1 MPRATADAR
10 PIFTFYADSPFYDR
24 GESHVEM
31 LGGIVRQLV
40 EQPWEWLQDNSGRI
54 ILLVAT
60 IIIAAV
66 VVKVVSKGLRIALDK
81 SNIPSAS
88 IFVNIVRVLIWVI
101 AISLILQPVFGIN
114 PTTLMTALGV
124 GGIAVSLGLKD
135 TIANIV
141 SGFGLMLG
149 KVLKPGDLVTIQG
162 VSGTVKDV
170 TWRHTIVMDR
180 SGVEMWVPNSV
191 LNTAALEKLPPA
203 AEAMAT
209 IPFTARGG
217 KRLDTQAISS
227 TGFRLMAWRDRF
239 WCSPNLEYC
248 CPRCRIGLRGLLPM
262 KGFWCRTQL
271 AQRAS
276 QHSNPKVLDDGT
288 AITRVRQSPCHTPGN
303 AHRYR

>member
-1 MPRATADAR
+1 M
-10 PIFTFYADSPFYDR
+10 
-24 GESHVEM
+24 
-31 LGGIVRQLV
+31 RQLV

-191 LNTAALEKLPPA
+191 LNPAALEKLPPA

-217 KRLDTQAISS
+217 KRVDTQAISERIITAVTAATEDIMLPDNPPLVKFNGFSPYGVEGQVLVFTKPGVLLS
-227 TGFRLMAWRDRF
+227 TMQDRAARAIAHEGFLVQNA
-239 WCSPNLEYC
+239 
-248 CPRCRIGLRGLLPM
+248 
-262 KGFWCRTQL
+262 
-271 AQRAS
+271 A
-276 QHSNPKVLDDGT
+276 GT
-288 AITRVRQSPCHTPGN
+288 EGIT
-303 AHRYR
+303 A